1 MLVAVPRQVW
11 LLTEIRSVVQEIGAN
26 FIGNKNGPI
35 TKSSPRISYKKRKKG
50 KSTGE
55 DL

>member
-26 FIGNKNGPI
+26 FVAYKNCPI
-35 TKSSPRISYKKRKKG
+35 AKSSAKISNKIKEKVKIYR
-50 KSTGE
+50 
-55 DL
+55 